1 MKIIYCKAGCFLHP
15 TKNLKDN
22 INGYIIIYKSLD
34 NFLYLGYIKKSSLTT
49 SYVDYF
55 DTLDLYFVK
64 DSIIDQ
70 KPTRV
75 DLNISGGIDFA
86 NKYLYYSFPFDS
98 INLIHFRKPSKFYK
112 GSILIKLLN
121 SKEFVIFLHDDE
133 CESTKKIKQFKIK
146 TQYNPFDNKNELY
159 YGGEDLKRAIM
170 KVTPMMREKNNENV
184 YILNNKVSSFT
195 SDLEKKDTGSFWN
208 NLENTKWS
216 LMAKFADLSV
226 SLTSKETYKKNE
238 KVKWVMNK
246 IQEIAPE
253 ESKKFIIEQQRYL
266 QHWAERFKNNSE
278 QEGIIKLRKI
288 EMTND
293 GKEFIYQTERD
304 SVLDLNEIMDD
315 EGYLKITMFEL
326 RSLFNF
332 NNISNEIRIKMYPI
346 LLGVYDISSNELKR
360 LQDDENMKLE
370 YEKLSTK
377 LNLSTGNDNFSGDG
391 LDENS
396 FQILKDVYRLSSM
409 DPILANDEGE
419 EEENWSLNNEH
430 LISINRILLNL
441 TQNHPTQYVQG
452 MADIVST
459 IYLLYPSQEALVYNI
474 SLRMFDDLKLRENFR
489 EDQKG
494 ITHNLDI
501 LNILTDILMPSL
513 MKKLKQIDA
522 ENFVYVYKMFLVLF
536 TRENFKSHDLL
547 KFWDY
552 TIAGFRKY
560 PQTWIVLGILYKYK
574 KYIINQVSSF
584 DDLFIFFNKLEIE
597 NADEILQISDWL
609 YLKYFNTIKRFDM
622 ERLKW
627 DVDNEAD
634 DPLGPTLRGILDQPI
649 D

>member
-1 MKIIYCKAGCFLHP
+1 MKIIYCKSGCFLHP
-15 TKNLKDN
+15 TKSLKDN

-34 NFLYLGYIKKSSLTT
+34 NFLYLGYIKKTSLTA
-49 SYVDYF
+49 SYIEYF

-70 KPTRV
+70 KPNKVELT
-75 DLNISGGIDFA
+75 ISGGIDFA
-86 NKYLYYSFPFDS
+86 NKYLYYSFPFDA

-112 GSILIKLLN
+112 GSILVKLLN

-133 CESTKKIKQFKIK
+133 CQSTKRIKQYKIK

-184 YILNNKVSSFT
+184 YILNNKVSPFSPDT
-195 SDLEKKDTGSFWN
+195 EKKDTGSFWN

-238 KVKWVMNK
+238 KVRWVMNK
-246 IQEIAPE
+246 IQDIAPE

-266 QHWAERFKNNSE
+266 QHWAERFKSKSE
-278 QEGIIKLRKI
+278 EEGIIKLRKI

-293 GKEFIYQTERD
+293 GKEFVYQKERD
-304 SVLDLNEIMDD
+304 SVLELSDIMDE

-332 NNISNEIRIKMYPI
+332 NNISEEIRIKMYPI
-346 LLGVYDISSNELKR
+346 LLGLYDITSNELKR
-360 LQDDENMKLE
+360 LQADEIMKSE
-370 YEKLSTK
+370 YEKLSK
-377 LNLSTGNDNFSGDG
+377 DLNNTSANNTSGVND

-396 FQILKDVYRLSSM
+396 FQIIKDVYRLSSM
-409 DPILANDEGE
+409 DPLYANDEGE
-419 EEENWSLNNEH
+419 EEDNWSLSNEH
-430 LISINRILLNL
+430 LLSINRILLNL

-459 IYLLYPSQEALVYNI
+459 IYLLYPGQEALVYNI
-474 SLRMFDDLKLRENFR
+474 SLKMFDDLRLRDNFR

-501 LNILTDILMPSL
+501 LSILTEILMPSL
-513 MKKLKQIDA
+513 MKKLKEINA

-552 TIAGFRKY
+552 TVAGFRKY
-560 PQTWIVLGILYKYK
+560 PQTWIVLGILYKHK
-574 KYIINQVSSF
+574 EFIINQVSSF
-584 DDLFIFFNKLEIE
+584 DELFIFFNKLEIE
-597 NADEILQISDWL
+597 SADEILQISDWL

-622 ERLKW
+622 DRLNW
-627 DVDNEAD
+627 DVDNAND